1 MNTKN
6 ANSAISALDVT
17 LGAPDALIIAHKPP
31 FVTSNAF
38 VARLKRRFGAKSAGF
53 SGILDPFARGCLV
66 VAFGAH
72 TRLLPHLA
80 LDRKVYEATLWL
92 GAESRSLDIENM
104 TRIDSAPRFDEAQIR
119 AICEDLVGEIS
130 YTPPIFSAKKIA
142 GKRAYELARAGEEVS
157 LPAQMM
163 RIFRLEFLGYN
174 HPFVSFRAEVS
185 KGAYIR
191 SIGEIIASKLGVK
204 GALCSLCRVSEGGFG
219 IESGNKAE
227 SSEMVAKVDSDKNA
241 PKNTTQKDA
250 SQKIVPNAPEILETQ
265 KTQKNL
271 ARKIPMGAVMLL
283 DSFEILPYEEICLQ
297 DIIQNAIIMP
307 NATSAPE
314 SAPIEQNTPATQT
327 MQTTPNPQNPE
338 NPQTARATQTTQNP
352 QITQTTTHAQTAQ
365 IKQKLYNGTKFSI
378 KNHKSGIYKVKFDD
392 FFSIIRI
399 CDDGNISYIINRI
412 SYAHSLPQ
420 AR

>member
-1 MNTKN
+1 MRSDELEAKIKSREQESDEYKN
-6 ANSAISALDVT
+6 VNSTNSTMGALDTT

-119 AICEDLVGEIS
+119 AICENLVGEIS

-142 GKRAYELARAGEEVS
+142 GKRAYELARAGAEVS

-191 SIGEIIASKLGVK
+191 SIGEIIASRLGVK
-204 GALCSLCRVSEGGFG
+204 GALCSLCRVSEGEFG
-219 IESGNKAE
+219 IEGDNKAE
-227 SSEMVAKVDSDKNA
+227 SSEMMAKADSDKNA
-241 PKNTTQKDA
+241 PKI
-250 SQKIVPNAPEILETQ
+250 QKILS
-265 KTQKNL
+265 
-271 ARKIPMGAVMLL
+271 RKIPMGAVMLL
-283 DSFEILPYEEICLQ
+283 DSFEILPYDEMSLQ
-297 DIIQNAIIMP
+297 DIIQNAIITP
-307 NATSAPE
+307 NATSVPE
-314 SAPIEQNTPATQT
+314 SASIE
-327 MQTTPNPQNPE
+327 
-338 NPQTARATQTTQNP
+338 QTTQNP
-352 QITQTTTHAQTAQ
+352 QTAQT
-365 IKQKLYNGTKFSI
+365 IKQKLYNGAKFSI

>member
-1 MNTKN
+1 MNIKN
-6 ANSAISALDVT
+6 ANSATSAMGALDMT
-17 LGAPDALIIAHKPP
+17 LSTPDALIIAHKPP
-31 FVTSNAF
+31 FLTSNAF

-72 TRLLPHLA
+72 TRLLPHLV

-104 TRIDSAPRFDEAQIR
+104 TRIDSVPRFDEAQIR

-142 GKRAYELARAGEEVS
+142 GKRAYALARAGAEVS

-191 SIGEIIASKLGVK
+191 SIGKIIASKLGVK
-204 GALCSLCRVSEGGFG
+204 GALCSLCRVSEGEFG
-219 IESGNKAE
+219 IEVGNKAE
-227 SSEMVAKVDSDKNA
+227 SSEMVAKADSGKKA
-241 PKNTTQKDA
+241 PK
-250 SQKIVPNAPEILETQ
+250 I
-265 KTQKNL
+265 QKNL
-271 ARKIPMGAVMLL
+271 VRKIPMGAVMLL
-283 DSFEILPYEEICLQ
+283 DSFEILPYDELSLQ
-297 DIIQNAIIMP
+297 DIIQNAILAP
-307 NATSAPE
+307 NATSVPE
-314 SAPIEQNTPATQT
+314 SAPIEQSTPATQT
-327 MQTTPNPQNPE
+327 IPNTQNPE

-352 QITQTTTHAQTAQ
+352 QATQTTENPQTPQTTTHAQTAQ
-365 IKQKLYNGTKFSI
+365 TIKQKLYNGAKFSI